1 VDVCDQLLHRFLPN
15 GDVLGDFAAITLQ
28 MDRVNQQDVA
38 RRDFVGGKGKST
50 RGHECSIWVPHF
62 EPGAQRRD
70 TTGNCD
76 LLSDILTFS
85 RRKIRNNVN
94 LEAGEGRDG
103 NGCIVKITHLFHS
116 DHVCIDPANV
126 SMNRR
131 DLRPFRRHRGI
142 GVSAG
147 KPLNIPKRHSHGL
160 RGSGRWSGGLRTRIS
175 ADRKKGDENDPSR
188 FRHEPDDSAN

>member
-1 VDVCDQLLHRFLPN
+1 W
-15 GDVLGDFAAITLQ
+15 
-28 MDRVNQQDVA
+28 
-38 RRDFVGGKGKST
+38 RDFVGGKGKPT
-50 RGHECSIWVPHF
+50 WGDERSIWFPHF
-62 EPGAQRRD
+62 DPGAQRRK
-70 TTGNCD
+70 TAGNCD
-76 LLSDILTFS
+76 LLPDILTFS

-103 NGCIVKITHLFHS
+103 NGCIVKIADLFHS

-147 KPLNIPKRHSHGL
+147 KPLNIPKRHSHDL
-160 RGSGRWSGGLRTRIS
+160 RGSSRWSGGLRTRIS
-175 ADRKKGDENDPSR
+175 ADRDKSDENDPSQ
-188 FRHEPDDSAN
+188 FPHASDDSAD